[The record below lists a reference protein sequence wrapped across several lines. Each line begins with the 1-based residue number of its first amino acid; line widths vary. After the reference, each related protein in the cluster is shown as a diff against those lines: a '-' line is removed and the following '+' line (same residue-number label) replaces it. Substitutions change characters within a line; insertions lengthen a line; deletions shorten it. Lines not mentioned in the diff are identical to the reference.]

1 MSKILSKGD
10 GSSSMHP
17 VLVTGEVT
25 LRIALLQRQMP
36 LHAHMSDSALWL
48 QDTPPGGV
56 AGCLFPWLLPCC
68 LATDGCVPA
77 PKATAPIREHL
88 FI

>member
-36 LHAHMSDSALWL
+36 LHAHMSDS
-48 QDTPPGGV
+48 GGWV
-56 AGCLFPWLLPCC
+56 HNSYSCC
-68 LATDGCVPA
+68 QVSAKIEGWY
-77 PKATAPIREHL
+77 HL
-88 FI
+88 GHRC